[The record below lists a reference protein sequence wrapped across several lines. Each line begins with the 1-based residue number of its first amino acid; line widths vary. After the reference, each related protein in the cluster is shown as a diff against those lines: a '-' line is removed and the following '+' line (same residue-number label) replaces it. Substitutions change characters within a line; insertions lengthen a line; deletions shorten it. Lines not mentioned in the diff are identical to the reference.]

1 MSNGVFP
8 AHLPFFLI
16 ATLTGAAAV
25 AQPVTGV
32 AGARFHVADLAKARD
47 FYTKIFGFQEKT
59 ASTPGTVRFQL
70 SADQYLEF
78 TTNGAGDTANPL
90 ELIVFASKKKAPTL
104 QDPDG
109 RRIEF
114 APASHMNFRPTEKS
128 LSDHMIH
135 IGMGVADMNRAIDFY
150 SKLGCKEIFRRPD
163 SKVLIMRTPGSRED
177 WVEFILRGDQGSDHI
192 GLDAPDIQRAYRAL
206 IDRGAEI
213 RGKPRI
219 ASNGH
224 WVINM
229 VDTNGIRVELMEP
242 KAAAK

>member
-1 MSNGVFP
+1 MSNGALS

-16 ATLTGAAAV
+16 ATLSGAAAV
-25 AQPVTGV
+25 AQPVSGV

-47 FYTKIFGFQEKT
+47 FYTKVFGFQEKT
-59 ASTPGTVRFQL
+59 ASTPGTVTFEL

-78 TTNGAGDTANPL
+78 TTNGEGDAANPL
-90 ELIVFASKKKAPTL
+90 ERIVFATNKQAPAL

-114 APASHMNFRPTEKS
+114 LPPSHVNFKSSEES
-128 LSDHMIH
+128 LSGHMIH
-135 IGMGVADMNRAIDFY
+135 VGMGVADMTRAIDFY

-177 WVEFILRGDQGSDHI
+177 WVEFILRGEQGADHI

-206 IDRGAEI
+206 VERGAAI

-242 KAAAK
+242 KPAAK